1 MSGPRLLSMYPDPWV
16 FSLYDGGTGNL
27 NICDRLGEP
36 RAVLFDEE
44 AAAAAGSVCRWPKD
58 GMPKGSH
65 LVLVRPCW
73 ATAHSQA
80 ICAVVKVAVTKST
93 NKVTGNLQTGA
104 QLQ

>member
-1 MSGPRLLSMYPDPWV
+1 MLVSRKPGVGSVMIRA
-16 FSLYDGGTGNL
+16 GAGTGNL
-27 NICDRLGEP
+27 NICDRKEP
-36 RAVLFDEE
+36 RAVLFDED
-44 AAAAAGSVCRWPKD
+44 AAGAAGSVCQWPKD

-73 ATAHSQA
+73 ATTP

>member
-1 MSGPRLLSMYPDPWV
+1 MPVSMYPGAGSVV
-16 FSLYDGGTGNL
+16 FRGGAGTGKL
-27 NICDRLGEP
+27 NICDRLDEP
-36 RAVLFDEE
+36 RAVLFDED
-44 AAAAAGSVCRWPKD
+44 AAGAAGSVCQWPKD

-73 ATAHSQA
+73 ATTP
-80 ICAVVKVAVTKST
+80 ICAVVKVAVTKPR